1 MRRLYRYRFAKYA
14 VVFCVLT
21 STIALS
27 TSTEASCNKISTIKV
42 SESVESPKIDKR
54 TQDEKSPQDVTVQ
67 DNTIQ
72 EESTQEE
79 TTQEGTPQEE
89 TPQEGTTQEE
99 STTTDQPTPDIP
111 PEDIA
116 TPDEF
121 EEKPEYKKVNQV
133 IYLKA
138 KTSIYEEAD
147 ETSKK
152 LGTAIEYK
160 QYTRIGIGE
169 NGYDKVI
176 YEDKEGYVKQ
186 SKILLKKPKVP
197 SDIVNIDDKLYSYI
211 DMKKDLQSL
220 SIYYPDYLTIKS
232 IGTTSDNR
240 NIYCAILGNPDAKKH
255 IILQGS
261 MHAREYI
268 NSQLLMAQ
276 LEYYLSVYE
285 SGSYNNVS
293 YQQLFDEVCVHIMPM
308 TNPDGV
314 TLSQYGLSGINDK
327 ALVADLKKMQ
337 RSKYYSRWKA
347 NAKGVDLNR
356 NFPYRWSE
364 NSSVKKRGSMNYP
377 GASSQTEKETKA
389 IMAYT
394 KSISGL
400 RAALSYH
407 SMGNV
412 IYWDYGQKG
421 KLRKQCKQLVDLV
434 KQKTGYSLITLS
446 SKNISYGGYS
456 DWVVGDLGIPAIT
469 IETGVVYAPVS
480 HNQFKTI
487 WKQNKEVIPAVAM
500 QVRGK

>member
-99 STTTDQPTPDIP
+99 STTTDQTTPDIS

-116 TPDEF
+116 TPDEL

-220 SIYYPDYLTIKS
+220 SIYYPDYLTVKS

-276 LEYYLSVYE
+276 LEYYLSLYE
-285 SGSYNNVS
+285 SGSYNKVS

-314 TLSQYGLSGINDK
+314 TLSQYGLKGINDK
-327 ALVADLKKMQ
+327 ALVAALKKMQ
-337 RSKYYSRWKA
+337 RSEYYSRWKA
-347 NAKGVDLNR
+347 NARGVDLNR

-377 GASSQTEKETKA
+377 GTSSQTEKETKA

-407 SMGNV
+407 SMGNA

-446 SKNISYGGYS
+446 SKYISYGGYS

-469 IETGVVYAPVS
+469 IETGIVYAPVS